1 MKLTRL
7 ALVGAA
13 GAALAYFL
21 DPEQGAR
28 RRHMAA
34 DRAGAFLRRG
44 RREATKRAEQL
55 AERALGA
62 PLDAVSE
69 LRPVDYDDATLSE
82 KVKTYLFADPR
93 YDGRVNVSAQYGEI
107 VLIGEVD
114 DPEDV
119 VKRVKR
125 VKGVGPIKNLLH
137 RPGQPAPHMA

>member
-34 DRAGAFLRRG
+34 DRTGAFLRRG
-44 RREATKRAEQL
+44 RREATRRAEL
-55 AERALGA
+55 FVERAIGA

-69 LRPVDYDDATLSE
+69 LKPADYDDVTLSE
-82 KVKTYLFADPR
+82 KVKTYLFAEPR
-93 YDGRVNVSAQYGEI
+93 YDGRVNVSVQYGEV
-107 VLIGEVD
+107 VLIGEVE
-114 DPEDV
+114 DPDDV
-119 VKRVKR
+119 VKRVKK
-125 VKGVGPIKNLLH
+125 VKGVGPIRNLLH